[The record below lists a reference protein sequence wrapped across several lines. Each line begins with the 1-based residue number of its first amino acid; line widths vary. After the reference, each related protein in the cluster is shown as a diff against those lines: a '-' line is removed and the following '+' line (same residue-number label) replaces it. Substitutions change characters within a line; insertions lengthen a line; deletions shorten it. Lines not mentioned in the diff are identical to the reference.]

1 MDYLDLIDHV
11 KHYKLKE
18 PVFLNELENNVNQC
32 LILENLLNIVDD
44 DQKEIIH
51 NELINIK
58 IYDKIK
64 TKVDNKLKHSKESI
78 IVLKDITLNNSLID
92 YIVITPHGVVALDV
106 KILIGDIEV
115 NEDGVF
121 YRLLKNVLGEV
132 YNKVE
137 ILNPIIQNK
146 YHVKNIAKLLN
157 TDEVIKGFP
166 IYSLLVVTNYNS
178 EISIAFE
185 QNEINKY
192 IVELDNLNDKIDEV
206 LQKSRYDI
214 MDNPMF
220 NIANIIMAK
229 DSPKT
234 YDFSKYFNVNTNEYD
249 ESLDNKY
256 DNYITNPNEAIQVA
270 LKKFRSKKAKQLKRL
285 SYNILTNKQ
294 LDILVFKQP
303 TTKEEFMKCGFTED
317 KYNKYGEEITYII
330 VNKGKDILLKDAF
343 PFEKKSKEK
352 RLFVRIDD
360 PKSLN
365 EKLYKALRV
374 YRYKK
379 AEELHY
385 KPYHIFN
392 NLQLD
397 SIIFY
402 MPKTIE
408 ELSKISGFTEKKCKA
423 YGEDII
429 TLVKA
434 NS

>member
-18 PVFLNELENNVNQC
+18 PVFLNENGNNVNQC
-32 LILENLLNIVDD
+32 LILENLLNIVDE
-44 DQKEIIH
+44 DQREIIH

-64 TKVDNKLKHSKESI
+64 TKVDNKLKYSKQSI

-92 YIVITPHGVVALDV
+92 YIVITPHGVVVLDV
-106 KILIGDIEV
+106 KMLMGDIEV
-115 NEDGVF
+115 NEDGIF
-121 YRLLKNVLGEV
+121 YRLLRNNPGELC
-132 YNKVE
+132 NKVE
-137 ILNPIIQNK
+137 ILNPISQNK
-146 YHVKNIAKLLN
+146 YHVNDIAKLLN
-157 TDEVIKGFP
+157 TNEVIKGFP
-166 IYSLLVVTNYNS
+166 ICSLLVATNYNS
-178 EISIAFE
+178 TISIAFE

-192 IVELDNLNDKIDEV
+192 IVRLDDLSKKIEEV
-206 LQKSRYDI
+206 LHKSKYDI

-220 NIANIIMAK
+220 NIGNIIMSK
-229 DSPKT
+229 NSPKT
-234 YDFSKYFNVNTNEYD
+234 YDFSKYFNVKTNNYD
-249 ESLDNKY
+249 KALDDKY
-256 DNYITNPNEAIQVA
+256 DDYITNSNESILIA
-270 LKKFRSKKAKQLKRL
+270 LKRFRSKKAKQLKRL
-285 SYNILTNKQ
+285 SYNVLTNKQ
-294 LDILVFKQP
+294 LDVLVLKQP

-317 KYNKYGEEITYII
+317 KYNKYGEEIIHII
-330 VNKGKDILLKDAF
+330 LSKGKDILLKDAF
-343 PFEKKSKEK
+343 PFENKPKEK
-352 RLFVRIDD
+352 RLFVHIDD
-360 PKSLN
+360 SKSLN

-402 MPKTIE
+402 MPKTME

-423 YGEDII
+423 YGEEII
-429 TLVKA
+429 ALVKA

>member
-18 PVFLNELENNVNQC
+18 PVFFNENGNNVNRF
-32 LILENLLNIVDD
+32 LILENLLNIVDE
-44 DQKEIIH
+44 DQREIIH

-64 TKVDNKLKHSKESI
+64 AKVDNKLKYSKQSI

-106 KILIGDIEV
+106 KMLIGDIEV
-115 NEDGVF
+115 NEEGTF

-137 ILNPIIQNK
+137 ILNPIIQNR
-146 YHVKNIAKLLN
+146 YHVNDIAKLLN
-157 TDEVIKGFP
+157 IDEVIKGFP

-178 EISIAFE
+178 AISIAFE

-192 IVELDNLNDKIDEV
+192 IVELDNLNDKIDEA
-206 LQKSRYDI
+206 LRKSRYDI
-214 MDNPMF
+214 TDNPMF
-220 NIANIIMAK
+220 NIANIIMTK

-234 YDFSKYFNVNTNEYD
+234 YDFSKYFNANTNEYD
-249 ESLDNKY
+249 ESLDKKY
-256 DNYITNPNEAIQVA
+256 DNYITNPYESIRIT

-330 VNKGKDILLKDAF
+330 VNNGKDILLKDAF
-343 PFEKKSKEK
+343 QFEKKPKEK

-365 EKLYKALRV
+365 EKLYKALKV

-429 TLVKA
+429 ALVKA

>member
-1 MDYLDLIDHV
+1 MDYLDLIDQV

-18 PVFLNELENNVNQC
+18 PVFLNEFGNNVNQG
-32 LILENLLNIVDD
+32 LVLENLLSIVDD

-64 TKVDNKLKHSKESI
+64 AKVDNKLKYSKQSI

-92 YIVITPHGVVALDV
+92 YIVITPHGVVVLDV
-106 KILIGDIEV
+106 KMLIGDIEV
-115 NEDGVF
+115 DEDGTF
-121 YRLLKNVLGEV
+121 YRLLKNELEEV
-132 YNKVE
+132 CNKVE

-146 YHVKNIAKLLN
+146 YHVNDITKLLN

-178 EISIAFE
+178 TISIAFE

-192 IVELDNLNDKIDEV
+192 IVRLDNLNEKIEEV

-234 YDFSKYFNVNTNEYD
+234 YDFSKCFNANTNEYD

-256 DNYITNPNEAIQVA
+256 DNYITNPNEAIQVV
-270 LKKFRSKKAKQLKRL
+270 LKRFRSKKAKQLKRL
-285 SYNILTNKQ
+285 SYNVLTNKQ
-294 LDILVFKQP
+294 LDVLVLKQP
-303 TTKEEFMKCGFTED
+303 TTKEEFMNCGFTED
-317 KYNKYGEEITYII
+317 KYNKYGEEIIHII
-330 VNKGKDILLKDAF
+330 LSKGKDILLKDAF
-343 PFEKKSKEK
+343 PFEKKPKAK
-352 RLFVRIDD
+352 GLFVHIDD
-360 PKSLN
+360 SKSLN
-365 EKLYKALRV
+365 EKLYNALRV

-379 AEELHY
+379 AGELHY

-429 TLVKA
+429 ALVKA

>member
-18 PVFLNELENNVNQC
+18 PVFLNENGNNVNQC
-32 LILENLLNIVDD
+32 LILENLLNIVDE
-44 DQKEIIH
+44 DQREIIH

-64 TKVDNKLKHSKESI
+64 TKVDNKLKYSKQSI

-92 YIVITPHGVVALDV
+92 YIVITPHGVVVLDV
-106 KILIGDIEV
+106 KMLMGDIEV
-115 NEDGVF
+115 NEDGIF
-121 YRLLKNVLGEV
+121 YRLLRNNPGELC
-132 YNKVE
+132 NKVE
-137 ILNPIIQNK
+137 ILNPISQNK
-146 YHVKNIAKLLN
+146 YHVNDIAKLLN
-157 TDEVIKGFP
+157 TNEVIKGFP
-166 IYSLLVVTNYNS
+166 ICSLLVATNYNS
-178 EISIAFE
+178 TISIAFE

-192 IVELDNLNDKIDEV
+192 IVRLDDLNDKIDEV

-220 NIANIIMAK
+220 NIASIIMAK
-229 DSPKT
+229 DSPRV
-234 YDFSKYFNVNTNEYD
+234 YDFSKYFNVNTNDYD

-256 DNYITNPNEAIQVA
+256 DNCITNPYESIRIA
-270 LKKFRSKKAKQLKRL
+270 LRKFRSKKAKQLKRL

-343 PFEKKSKEK
+343 PFEKKPKEK
-352 RLFVRIDD
+352 GLFVRIDD

-402 MPKTIE
+402 MPKTME
-408 ELSKISGFTEKKCKA
+408 ELSKISGFTERS
-423 YGEDII
+423 
-429 TLVKA
+429 VKHMVKILLHL
-434 NS
+434 

>member
-18 PVFLNELENNVNQC
+18 PVFLNEFGNNVNQC

-44 DQKEIIH
+44 GQKEIIH

-64 TKVDNKLKHSKESI
+64 TKVDNKLKYSKQSI

-92 YIVITPHGVVALDV
+92 YIIITPHGVVVLDV
-106 KILIGDIEV
+106 KMLIGDIEV
-115 NEDGVF
+115 DEDGVF

-146 YHVKNIAKLLN
+146 YHVNDITKLLN

-256 DNYITNPNEAIQVA
+256 DNYISNHYESIRIA

-330 VNKGKDILLKDAF
+330 VNNGKDILLKDAF
-343 PFEKKSKEK
+343 PFEKKPKEK

-365 EKLYKALRV
+365 
-374 YRYKK
+374 
-379 AEELHY
+379 
-385 KPYHIFN
+385 
-392 NLQLD
+392 
-397 SIIFY
+397 
-402 MPKTIE
+402 
-408 ELSKISGFTEKKCKA
+408 
-423 YGEDII
+423 
-429 TLVKA
+429 
-434 NS
+434 

>member
-18 PVFLNELENNVNQC
+18 PVFLNENGNNVNQC
-32 LILENLLNIVDD
+32 LILENLLNIVDE

-64 TKVDNKLKHSKESI
+64 TKVDNKLKHSKENI

-106 KILIGDIEV
+106 KMLIGDIEV
-115 NEDGVF
+115 NEDGTF
-121 YRLLKNVLGEV
+121 YRLLKNILGEV

-146 YHVKNIAKLLN
+146 YHVNDIAKLLN
-157 TDEVIKGFP
+157 TNEVIKGFP

-178 EISIAFE
+178 VISIAFE

-192 IVELDNLNDKIDEV
+192 IVELDNLNDKIGEV

-229 DSPKT
+229 DSPKV
-234 YDFSKYFNVNTNEYD
+234 YDFSKYFNVNTNDYD

-256 DNYITNPNEAIQVA
+256 DNCITNPYESIRIA
-270 LKKFRSKKAKQLKRL
+270 LKRFRSKKAKQLKRL
-285 SYNILTNKQ
+285 SYNVLTNKQ
-294 LDILVFKQP
+294 LDALVLKQP

-330 VNKGKDILLKDAF
+330 VNKGKDILLKEAF
-343 PFEKKSKEK
+343 PFENKPKEK
-352 RLFVRIDD
+352 RLFVHIDD
-360 PKSLN
+360 SKSLN
-365 EKLYKALRV
+365 EQLYKALRV

-402 MPKTIE
+402 MPKTME

-429 TLVKA
+429 ALVKA